1 MRFDFSTATQILF
14 GAGRRNDVP
23 GLAKSWGRRVL
34 LVTGANPERAAPL
47 EQSLRAAGVSVDVFA
62 CAGEPS
68 VSTVVQ
74 AVHLARAAG
83 TDVVIGFGGGSA
95 VDAAKAVAGLLTN
108 TGEPLDYLEVVGKGQ
123 PLTRPAAPWIAV
135 PTTAGTGAEVT
146 RNAVLSVPEE
156 GVKVSLRSPH
166 LLARAAVVDPELTL
180 DLPSDITAYTAMDA
194 LTQLIEAYVCLR
206 ANPLTD
212 ALCAA
217 AIPRAASAIPAVWR
231 KPGSLADRTDLA
243 FASLS
248 SGLALANAGLGA
260 VHGFASPI
268 GGRYHA
274 PHGAICAALLA
285 PVMDAN
291 LRALRA
297 RSPKSTALDRY
308 RHVAIWLTGK
318 KKAEPEDG
326 AAWVRAL
333 VAELPIPR
341 LAQHGVSSGAT
352 AELAA
357 RAQRASSTQGNP
369 IVLTPD
375 ELAAALA
382 EAI

>member
-1 MRFDFSTATQILF
+1 MRFDFSTAGQILF
-14 GAGRRNDVP
+14 GAGRRAEIAP
-23 GLAKSWGRRVL
+23 LAKSWGKRVL
-34 LVTGANPERAAPL
+34 LVTGANPQRATPI
-47 EQSLRAAGVSVDVFA
+47 EQALREAGLSVDVFA

-68 VSTVVQ
+68 VSTVVH
-74 AVHLARAAG
+74 AVHVARAAG

-95 VDAAKAVAGLLTN
+95 VDAAKAVAGFLTN
-108 TGEPLDYLEVVGKGQ
+108 DGEPLDYLEVVGKGQ
-123 PLTRPAAPWIAV
+123 PLTRQAAPWIAV

-146 RNAVLSVPEE
+146 RNAVLSVTEE

-180 DLPSDITAYTAMDA
+180 DLPADVTAYTAMDA

-206 ANPLTD
+206 ANPMTD
-212 ALCAA
+212 ALCSAA
-217 AIPRAASAIPAVWR
+217 LPRAASAIPAVR
-231 KPGSLADRTDLA
+231 DTPGSLPDRTDLA

-268 GGRYHA
+268 GGRYNA

-285 PVMDAN
+285 PIMGAN
-291 LRALRA
+291 VRALQA
-297 RSPKSTALDRY
+297 RSPKSPALERY

-318 KKAEPEDG
+318 KKASPEDG
-326 AAWVRAL
+326 VAWVQAL
-333 VAELPIPR
+333 VGELPIPKLSR
-341 LAQHGVSSGAT
+341 LGVSSGAT
-352 AELAA
+352 AELVA

-369 IVLTPD
+369 IVLTAD
-375 ELAAALA
+375 ELSAALT
-382 EAI
+382 EAL